1 LGGCAA
7 LRLHCACRLYEWL
20 PSWEEYRRKSH
31 VLAAWRRGLPPQVLD
46 SLSTRLMAKQY
57 STHGEYSWLLRE
69 SHCHTATAHGGRSR
83 IVYVFHVV
91 FWMVSQ
97 RPGAVP
103 ATLAVCVR
111 VCVCVCVCVR
121 ACVCACVRV
130 CVCVLQ
136 VRRFAWA
143 NAIGNAQRIRPTLF
157 DILRA
162 DAAACRVDLDGSR
175 LNETRSASVSTVD
188 GATANPIR
196 TRNSARRARTV
207 PCAVVSAG
215 EWPCGPPDSAALTR
229 AQAAASAVSPS
240 TCRARSAITTRS
252 TRAPSA

>member
-1 LGGCAA
+1 
-7 LRLHCACRLYEWL
+7 
-20 PSWEEYRRKSH
+20 
-31 VLAAWRRGLPPQVLD
+31 
-46 SLSTRLMAKQY
+46 M
-57 STHGEYSWLLRE
+57 
-69 SHCHTATAHGGRSR
+69 
-83 IVYVFHVV
+83 YVFHVV

-196 TRNSARRARTV
+196 TCHSARRARTV
-207 PCAVVSAG
+207 STACGTKPISRVLVSALAR
-215 EWPCGPPDSAALTR
+215 EWPCGPPDRTQLYSLVR
-229 AQAAASAVSPS
+229 QAAASAVSPS